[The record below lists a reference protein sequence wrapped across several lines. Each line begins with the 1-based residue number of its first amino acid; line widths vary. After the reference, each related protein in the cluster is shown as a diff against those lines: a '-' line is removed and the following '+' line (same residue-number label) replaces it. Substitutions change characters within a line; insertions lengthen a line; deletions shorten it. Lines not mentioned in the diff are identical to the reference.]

1 MVISSDDDARQ
12 PQITPPEAA
21 GEAAAGQAVLVAQ
34 VELVAQA
41 EPMAQPEQRLRGSAW
56 HQPVGEA
63 LAARDRVEAAAEQT
77 PRH

>member
-21 GEAAAGQAVLVAQ
+21 GEMAAGQAM
-34 VELVAQA
+34 LVAQA
-41 EPMAQPEQRLRGSAW
+41 ELVAQPEPVAQPEQRLRASRW
-56 HQPVGEA
+56 PQPVGEA
-63 LAARDRVEAAAEQT
+63 LAVRDRVEAAAEQT

>member
-21 GEAAAGQAVLVAQ
+21 GEVAAGQAVLVAQ
-34 VELVAQA
+34 A
-41 EPMAQPEQRLRGSAW
+41 EPVAQPEQRLRASRW
-56 HQPVGEA
+56 PQPVGEA
-63 LAARDRVEAAAEQT
+63 LAVRDRVEAAAEHT

>member
-21 GEAAAGQAVLVAQ
+21 GAAGQTV
-34 VELVAQA
+34 LVAQA
-41 EPMAQPEQRLRGSAW
+41 ELVAQPEPVAQPEQRLRASRW
-56 HQPVGEA
+56 PQPVGEA
-63 LAARDRVEAAAEQT
+63 LAVRDRVEAAAEQT